1 MDKKLV
7 VPGEFLSDDA
17 NLADEGTY
25 VEEGKVFSSVFG
37 IASLKNHVRVV
48 PLSGKYIPRR
58 GDMIIGIITE
68 VSFSN
73 WIVDIRSPYEGL
85 LHISEF
91 PRRIEN
97 TDMSKYLKVG
107 DAIITLVTDVDPI
120 MKVELTLNDQ
130 RLRQI
135 KEGRIIDVTPSKVPR
150 LIGRSGSMIAM
161 LKNETNCNIFIGQN
175 GRVWLT
181 GKDKDLELAVK
192 AILKIEKES
201 HVSGLTDRLTRFL
214 KEEKGKKEKQP
225 GKEHEDTEE
234 TKTEEKREE
243 KVEEKKEDKTEENVE
258 PPEEK
263 KQSEE
268 PEKTEEEKSGGILDE
283 LLGDEK

>member
-7 VPGEFLSDDA
+7 IPGEFLSDDA

-48 PLSGKYIPRR
+48 PLSGKYIPRP

-85 LHISEF
+85 LHISEY

-107 DAIITLVTDVDPI
+107 DAIITLVTDVDPS

-175 GRVWLT
+175 GRVWIT

-192 AILKIEKES
+192 AILKIERES

-214 KEEKGKKEKQP
+214 KEEKDKKEKKP
-225 GKEHEDTEE
+225 GKERVDKEE
-234 TKTEEKREE
+234 TRIEDKTEEKIEE
-243 KVEEKKEDKTEENVE
+243 KTEENVE
-258 PPEEK
+258 AVEEEK
-263 KQSEE
+263 QPQVHEKAEE
-268 PEKTEEEKSGGILDE
+268 KKSGGILDE

>member
-7 VPGEFLSDDA
+7 IPGDFLSDDVK
-17 NLADEGTY
+17 LADEGTY
-25 VEEGKVFSSVFG
+25 TEDGKVFSSVFG
-37 IASLKNHVRVV
+37 IASLKNHIKVV

-58 GDMIIGIITE
+58 GDLIIGVVSE

-91 PRRIEN
+91 PRRIDN
-97 TDMSKYLKVG
+97 TEMSKYLKVG
-107 DAIITLVTDVDPI
+107 DSIMALVKDVDQS

-135 KEGRIIDVTPSKVPR
+135 KDGRVIEVTPSKVPR

-181 GKDKDLELAVK
+181 GNDKNIDLAVRT
-192 AILKIEKES
+192 IQKIENES
-201 HVSGLTDRLTRFL
+201 HISGLTDRIVKFL
-214 KEEKGKKEKQP
+214 KEEKGIKVKEPQ
-225 GKEHEDTEE
+225 KEIEE
-234 TKTEEKREE
+234 KEEIKTEEQEQEEE
-243 KVEEKKEDKTEENVE
+243 KLV
-258 PPEEK
+258 
-263 KQSEE
+263 EE
-268 PEKTEEEKSGGILDE
+268 PEKVEEEKSGGILDE
-283 LLGDEK
+283 LLDK

>member
-7 VPGEFLSDDA
+7 IPGEFLSDDA

-25 VEEGKVFSSVFG
+25 VEDGKVYSSVFG
-37 IASLKNHVRVV
+37 IASLKNHIKVV
-48 PLSGKYIPRR
+48 PLSGKYIPRP
-58 GDMIIGIITE
+58 GDLIVGIINE

-85 LHISEF
+85 LHISEY
-91 PRRIEN
+91 PKRIDN
-97 TDMSKYLKVG
+97 KDMSRYLKVG
-107 DAIITLVTDVDPI
+107 DSIMTLVKDVDMS

-135 KEGRIIDVTPSKVPR
+135 KEGRIIDITPSKVPR

-161 LKNETNCNIFIGQN
+161 LKNETNCNIFVGQN

-181 GKDKDLELAVK
+181 GRDKDLDLAEK
-192 AILKIEKES
+192 AIIKIDKES
-201 HVSGLTDRLTRFL
+201 HIPGLTDRLIKFL
-214 KEEKGKKEKQP
+214 KEEKGTKEPEGIGKEEKEEIKKE
-225 GKEHEDTEE
+225 ENI
-234 TKTEEKREE
+234 EEKEQTVDE
-243 KVEEKKEDKTEENVE
+243 KV
-258 PPEEK
+258 
-263 KQSEE
+263 
-268 PEKTEEEKSGGILDE
+268 EEEKSGGILDE

>member
-7 VPGEFLSDDA
+7 IPGEFLSDDA

-25 VEEGKVFSSVFG
+25 VEDGKVFSSVFG

-48 PLSGKYIPRR
+48 PLSGKYIPRQ

-97 TDMSKYLKVG
+97 TEMSKYLRVG
-107 DAIITLVTDVDPI
+107 DAIITLVTDVDPS

-175 GRVWLT
+175 GRVWIT

-201 HVSGLTDRLTRFL
+201 HISGLTDRLTRFL
-214 KEEKGKKEKQP
+214 KEEKGKKGKEP
-225 GKEHEDTEE
+225 EKEHEGKEETGTEDRTEE
-234 TKTEEKREE
+234 KTEEK
-243 KVEEKKEDKTEENVE
+243 TEENIE
-258 PPEEK
+258 HA
-263 KQSEE
+263 
-268 PEKTEEEKSGGILDE
+268 EEEKPPEMPEKAEEKPGGILDE
-283 LLGDEK
+283 LLGEDK

>member
-7 VPGEFLSDDA
+7 IPGEFLSDDV

-48 PLSGKYIPRR
+48 PLSGKYIPRP
-58 GDMIIGIITE
+58 GDMIIGIIAE

-107 DAIITLVTDVDPI
+107 DAIITLVTDVDPT

-175 GRVWLT
+175 GRVWIT
-181 GKDKDLELAVK
+181 GKGKDLELAVK
-192 AILKIEKES
+192 AILKIERES

-214 KEEKGKKEKQP
+214 KEEKDKKEKKP
-225 GKEHEDTEE
+225 GKERVDKEE
-234 TKTEEKREE
+234 MRI
-243 KVEEKKEDKTEENVE
+243 EDKTEEKIEEKSEENVE
-258 PPEEK
+258 AVEEEKQPEEHEK
-263 KQSEE
+263 AEE
-268 PEKTEEEKSGGILDE
+268 KKSGGILDE

>member
-7 VPGEFLSDDA
+7 IPGEFLSDDA

-48 PLSGKYIPRR
+48 PLSGKYIPRS

-107 DAIITLVTDVDPI
+107 DAIITLVTDVDPT

-175 GRVWLT
+175 GRVWIT
-181 GKDKDLELAVK
+181 GKDKDVELAVK

-214 KEEKGKKEKQP
+214 KEEKDKKEKKSGNERE
-225 GKEHEDTEE
+225 GKEE
-234 TKTEEKREE
+234 TR
-243 KVEEKKEDKTEENVE
+243 KEDKPEEKIEENVE
-258 PPEEK
+258 AVEEEKQPEE
-263 KQSEE
+263 SE
-268 PEKTEEEKSGGILDE
+268 KAEEEKSGGILDE

>member
-1 MDKKLV
+1 MILMDKKLV
-7 VPGEFLSDDA
+7 IPGEFLSDDV

-37 IASLKNHVRVV
+37 IASLKNHIRVV
-48 PLSGKYIPRR
+48 PLSGKYIPRP

-97 TDMSKYLKVG
+97 TEMSKYLNVG
-107 DAIITLVTDVDPI
+107 DAIITLVTDVDPS

-175 GRVWLT
+175 GRVWIT

-192 AILKIEKES
+192 AVLKIEKES

-214 KEEKGKKEKQP
+214 KEEKGKKEK
-225 GKEHEDTEE
+225 
-234 TKTEEKREE
+234 
-243 KVEEKKEDKTEENVE
+243 
-258 PPEEK
+258 
-263 KQSEE
+263 E
-268 PEKTEEEKSGGILDE
+268 PEKEREDKEGTTAEEQKEENIEPAEEEKQPEQKAEEEKSGGILDE

>member
-7 VPGEFLSDDA
+7 IPGEFLSDDV

-48 PLSGKYIPRR
+48 PLSGKYIPRP

-85 LHISEF
+85 LHISEY

-107 DAIITLVTDVDPI
+107 DAIITLVTDVDPS

-175 GRVWLT
+175 GRVWIT

-192 AILKIEKES
+192 AILKIERES

-214 KEEKGKKEKQP
+214 KEEKDKKEKKP
-225 GKEHEDTEE
+225 GKERVDKEE
-234 TKTEEKREE
+234 TRIEDKTEEKIEE
-243 KVEEKKEDKTEENVE
+243 KTEENVE
-258 PPEEK
+258 AVEEEK
-263 KQSEE
+263 QPQVHEKAEE
-268 PEKTEEEKSGGILDE
+268 KKSGGILDE

>member
-7 VPGEFLSDDA
+7 IPGEFLSDDA

-48 PLSGKYIPRR
+48 PLSGKYIPRP

-107 DAIITLVTDVDPI
+107 DAIITLVTDVDPT

-175 GRVWLT
+175 GRVWIT

-214 KEEKGKKEKQP
+214 KEEKDKKEKEP
-225 GKEHEDTEE
+225 EKEHEDKEE
-234 TKTEEKREE
+234 TRIEE
-243 KVEEKKEDKTEENVE
+243 KTEENVE
-258 PPEEK
+258 AVEEEKQPEEHEK
-263 KQSEE
+263 AEE
-268 PEKTEEEKSGGILDE
+268 KKSGGILDE